1 MTTWH
6 VCTRSS
12 GRICSSSAARSVRI
26 STSTGIC
33 CIARPRSVGRPSVP
47 SPVSSVRRS
56 PLRRAFSSEASTMP
70 SPRSKLPRVGTTIF
84 TVMSRRARELN
95 AINLGQGFPDYDI
108 DPRLS
113 ELVHEAMRSGFN
125 QYAPMPGLPELRE
138 AIAAKLARSYGAQFD
153 PELELTVTLGATEAI
168 FSTVQALVGP
178 GDEVVVFDPAYDS
191 YEPAIE
197 L

>member
-1 MTTWH
+1 MITWR
-6 VCTRSS
+6 VCTHFS
-12 GRICSSSAARSVRI
+12 GRICSSSAARSASP
-26 STSTGIC
+26 STSTDTC
-33 CIARPRSVGRPSVP
+33 CRARPRSAARPSVP
-47 SPVSSVRRS
+47 SPASSGRRW
-56 PLRRAFSSEASTMP
+56 PQRRAFSSEASIMP

-113 ELVHEAMRSGFN
+113 ELVYEAMRSGFN

-168 FSTVQALVGP
+168 FSTVQALVGT
-178 GDEVVVFDPAYDS
+178 
-191 YEPAIE
+191 
-197 L
+197 